1 MLILN
6 RPKVGAA
13 GGALGTACLPGGKEP
28 SWASPLTSSVLF
40 CRLSRAALPP
50 RPAHHEISIPST
62 KRPPAGSNSPRRK
75 SRPANEEEFG
85 SCREWKGRSSVTP
98 PGSPSLGGETAIIA
112 GGLRHPVRAIRL
124 GYCVLK
130 TPQSDDRGRKLS
142 LKKVRVLRVAERDI

>member
-98 PGSPSLGGETAIIA
+98 PGSPSLWGGDCDNRRRVASSSE
-112 GGLRHPVRAIRL
+112 GDPVGILCVKNPAERRPRA
-124 GYCVLK
+124 K
-130 TPQSDDRGRKLS
+130 TLAQKGPRPQSC
-142 LKKVRVLRVAERDI
+142 